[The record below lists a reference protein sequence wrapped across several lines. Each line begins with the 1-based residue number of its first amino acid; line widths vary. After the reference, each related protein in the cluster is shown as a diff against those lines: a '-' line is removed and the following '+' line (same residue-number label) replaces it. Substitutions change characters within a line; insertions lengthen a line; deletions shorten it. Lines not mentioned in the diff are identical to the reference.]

1 MLTVLVAN
9 TKGGCGKTTTATH
22 LASAFAHAG
31 LTTALADADRQRSSL
46 GWLASRPDAVPRI
59 TGLDWVKD
67 AAAVP
72 GGVERLVI
80 DAPAALKFG
89 RLEELI
95 AAADVVVVPLQP
107 SIFDERSTAKLV
119 AKVEALK
126 PLRKGRKIMGLVA
139 NRLKARSRAVTRLEA
154 FAAGLAQEV
163 VARIPDRA
171 VYPDVALDGLS
182 VFDLPGV
189 RGSRLRVDWLDVV
202 RFCETRG

>member
-31 LTTALADADRQRSSL
+31 LRTALADADRQRSSL
-46 GWLASRPDAVPRI
+46 GWLQTRPASLPAI
-59 TGLDWVKD
+59 LALDWGKD
-67 AAAVP
+67 DAP
-72 GGVERLVI
+72 PPQDIERLVI

-89 RLEELI
+89 RLEDLI
-95 AAADVVVVPLQP
+95 KAADVVVVPLQP
-107 SIFDERSTAKLV
+107 SVFDEQSTAKLV
-119 AKVEALK
+119 ARVEALK
-126 PLRKGRKIMGLVA
+126 PLRKGKKAMGLVA
-139 NRLKARSRAVTRLEA
+139 NRLKLRSRAAARLET
-154 FAAGLAQEV
+154 FASGLAQDV
-163 VARIPDRA
+163 IGRIPDRA

-189 RGSRLRVDWLDVV
+189 RGTRLRADWLDVV